1 MGIIGFIFLAAV
13 IFGVFMMCRSI
24 ALWYFNITEIT
35 KNQKETNKIL
45 TDILNQLNDGNK
57 ST

>member
-13 IFGVFMMCRSI
+13 VFGVFMMCRSI

-45 TDILNQLNDGNK
+45 TDILNQLNKDEVL
-57 ST
+57 